1 MASYNLASGVCSISC
16 GKLVCSRS
24 LSSAAVVE
32 TERKRGS
39 EPSSS
44 SASSLI
50 VGLTSSSSFVGLRR
64 ARFLADDESPFSAAG
79 EAEDE
84 ADRVRFGAAILD
96 SFDVALS
103 RKARRSDWRCGMVGE
118 DAGSEGIDSER
129 ASATT
134 AGVARGRVS
143 V

>member
-1 MASYNLASGVCSISC
+1 
-16 GKLVCSRS
+16 
-24 LSSAAVVE
+24 VVE

-84 ADRVRFGAAILD
+84 ADRVRFGAAILE
-96 SFDVALS
+96 SFDVPLS

-118 DAGSEGIDSER
+118 DAGREGIDSER
-129 ASATT
+129 ASATA